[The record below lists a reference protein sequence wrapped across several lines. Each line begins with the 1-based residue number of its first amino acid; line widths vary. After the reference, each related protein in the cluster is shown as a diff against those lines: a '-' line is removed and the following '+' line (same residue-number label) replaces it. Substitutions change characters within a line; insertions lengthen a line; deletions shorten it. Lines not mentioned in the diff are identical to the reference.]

1 MTFQLD
7 LNNVKIVDSLNDLSI
22 YHYLDCDVNTDKET
36 KKYRG
41 VVMNNEGKTICRSFG
56 FTPEIDET
64 ETELMSSVVEP
75 FLAQEQV
82 RILEAYEGTLLR
94 VYFHDNRWYIST
106 CRKLDAFK
114 SKWGSNK
121 SFGEIFEDILETPLE
136 QFCKNVLDETKV
148 YCYVIRTYNKNRI
161 VCNGYEKPE
170 LFLVGTYDNGDFDN
184 FNFEKCNVP
193 SVQEINTMDALRAH
207 MEKIDPSKL
216 QGVILMNEKG
226 ECVKVMKH
234 EYVEAFKLRG
244 NQPNIILRYIELQQE
259 GDGKK
264 VETFFNMYQDHKE
277 AIIEFTDSITDIC
290 SFVFRKYRN
299 RFIRKQVA
307 IVPPDLYYI
316 IRELHDSYLKDRTKI
331 VTPERV
337 TDYILTLEPTRLLGL
352 YNSYNKRKEEN
363 GNAFKISEEFMT
375 KVKAMII

>member
-64 ETELMSSVVEP
+64 ETELMNSVVEP

-94 VYFHDNRWYIST
+94 VYFYDNRWYIST

-121 SFGEIFEDILETPLE
+121 SFGEIFEDIVETPLE

>member
-36 KKYRG
+36 KQYRG

-56 FTPEIDET
+56 FTPEIDESND
-64 ETELMSSVVEP
+64 ELMTSIVEP
-75 FLAQEQV
+75 FLNQENV
-82 RILEAYEGTLLR
+82 RVLEAYEGTLLR
-94 VYFHDNRWYIST
+94 VFCYEGKWYIST

-114 SKWGSNK
+114 SKWGGNK
-121 SFGEIFEDILETPLE
+121 SFGELFEDCIGKPFED
-136 QFCKNVLDETKV
+136 FCREELDETKV
-148 YCYVIRTYNKNRI
+148 YCYVLRTYTKNRI
-161 VCNGYEKPE
+161 VCTHYETPQV
-170 LFLVGTYDNGDFDN
+170 FLVGTYDNGDFDK
-184 FNFEKCNVP
+184 FNFEKCNVTNAYG
-193 SVQEINTMDALRAH
+193 IKTMDELKAY
-207 MEKIDPSKL
+207 MKEVDPSKL

-226 ECVKVMKH
+226 ECVKVMKR

-244 NQPNIILRYIELQQE
+244 NQPNILLRYIELQQE

-264 VETFFNMYQDHKE
+264 VETFFNMYQEHKD
-277 AIIEFTDSITDIC
+277 AIIEFTDIITDVC

-337 TDYILTLEPTRLLGL
+337 SDYILTLEPTRLLGL

-375 KVKAMII
+375 KVKSMII

>member
-22 YHYLDCDVNTDKET
+22 YHYLECDVNTDKET

-64 ETELMSSVVEP
+64 ETELMTSVVEP
-75 FLAQEQV
+75 FLAQENV

-121 SFGEIFEDILETPLE
+121 SFGEIFEDIVETPLE

-148 YCYVIRTYNKNRI
+148 YCDVLRTYNKNRI

-193 SVQEINTMDALRAH
+193 SVQDITTMDALRTH
-207 MEKIDPSKL
+207 MEKIDPTKL

-337 TDYILTLEPTRLLGL
+337 ADYILTLEPTRLLGL

>member
-1 MTFQLD
+1 MSFQID
-7 LNNVKIVDSLNDLSI
+7 LNSVKIVDSLNDLSI

-64 ETELMSSVVEP
+64 DDELMTSVVEP
-75 FLAQEQV
+75 FLSEQV
-82 RILEAYEGTLLR
+82 RVLEAYEGTLLR
-94 VYFHDNRWYIST
+94 VYFYQDKWYIST

-121 SFGEIFEDILETPLE
+121 SFGELFEDCIEMPFE
-136 QFCKNVLDETKV
+136 QFCKEQLDETKV
-148 YCYVIRTYNKNRI
+148 YCYVLRTYNKNRI
-161 VCNGYEKPE
+161 VCTGYEFPN

-193 SVQEINTMDALRAH
+193 LVYNISTMDELKEH
-207 MEKIDPSKL
+207 MEKVESSKS
-216 QGVILMNEKG
+216 QGVILMNEQG

-244 NQPNIILRYIELQQE
+244 NQPNILLRYIELQQE
-259 GDGKK
+259 GDAKK
-264 VETFFNMYQDHKE
+264 VETFYNMYPEQKDL
-277 AIIEFTDSITDIC
+277 IVGFTEVIDDIC
-290 SFVFRKYRN
+290 YYVFRKYRN
-299 RFIRKQVA
+299 RFIRKQVS
-307 IVPPDLYYI
+307 IVPSDLYYV
-316 IRELHDSYLKDRTKI
+316 IRELHDGYLKDRTNI

-337 TDYILTLEPTRLLGL
+337 STYILGLECTRLLGL
-352 YNSYNKRKEEN
+352 YNSYMKRKEEN
-363 GNAFKISEEFMT
+363 GNGFKISEEFMT
-375 KVKAMII
+375 KVKSMIV

>member
-64 ETELMSSVVEP
+64 DNDLMTSVVEP
-75 FLAQEQV
+75 FLAQENLRV
-82 RILEAYEGTLLR
+82 LEAYEGTLLR
-94 VYFHDNRWYIST
+94 VFFYDNRWYIST

-114 SKWGSNK
+114 SKWGSSK
-121 SFGEIFEDILETPLE
+121 SFGELFEEIIQTPFE
-136 QFCKNVLDETKV
+136 QFCKEQLDETKV
-148 YCYVIRTYNKNRI
+148 YCYVLRTYSKNRI
-161 VCNGYEKPE
+161 VCNGYESPS
-170 LFLVGTYDNGDFDN
+170 LFLIGTYDNGNFEE
-184 FNFEKCNVP
+184 FNFEKCTV
-193 SVQEINTMDALRAH
+193 SLITKINSMETLREY
-207 MEKIDPSKL
+207 MSTVDPTKL

-264 VETFFNMYQDHKE
+264 VETFFNMYQDHKD
-277 AIIEFTDSITDIC
+277 AIIDFTDSITDIC

-337 TDYILTLEPTRLLGL
+337 SEYILTLEPTRLLGL

-363 GNAFKISEEFMT
+363 GNGFKISEEFMT
-375 KVKAMII
+375 KVKSMII

>member
-64 ETELMSSVVEP
+64 ESELMSSVVEP
-75 FLAQEQV
+75 FLSQENV

-94 VYFHDNRWYIST
+94 VYFYDNRWYIST

-121 SFGEIFEDILETPLE
+121 SFGEIFEDIVETPFE
-136 QFCKNVLDETKV
+136 QFCKNVLDENKV

-193 SVQEINTMDALRAH
+193 SVQDITTMDGLRAR

-277 AIIEFTDSITDIC
+277 SIIEFTDSITDIC

-375 KVKAMII
+375 KVKSMII

>member
-1 MTFQLD
+1 MSFQLD
-7 LNNVKIVDSLNDLSI
+7 LNSVKIVDSLNDLSI

-64 ETELMSSVVEP
+64 DEELMTSVVEQ
-75 FLAQEQV
+75 FLSENV
-82 RILEAYEGTLLR
+82 RVLEAYEGTLLR
-94 VYFHDNRWYIST
+94 VYFYQDKWYIST

-121 SFGEIFEDILETPLE
+121 SFGELFEDCIEMSFE
-136 QFCKNVLDETKV
+136 QFCKEQLDETKV
-148 YCYVIRTYNKNRI
+148 YCYVLRTYNKNRI
-161 VCNGYEKPE
+161 VCTGYELPN

-193 SVQEINTMDALRAH
+193 SVYNISTMDELKEY
-207 MEKIDPSKL
+207 MEKVESSKS
-216 QGVILMNEKG
+216 QGVILMNEQG

-244 NQPNIILRYIELQQE
+244 NQPNILLRYIELQKE
-259 GDGKK
+259 GDAKK
-264 VETFFNMYQDHKE
+264 VETFYNMYPEQKDL
-277 AIIEFTDSITDIC
+277 IVGFTEVIDDIC
-290 SFVFRKYRN
+290 YYVFRKYRN
-299 RFIRKQVA
+299 RFIRKQVS
-307 IVPPDLYYI
+307 IVPSDLYYV
-316 IRELHDSYLKDRTKI
+316 IRELHDGYLKDRTNI

-337 TDYILTLEPTRLLGL
+337 STYILGLECTRLLGL
-352 YNSYNKRKEEN
+352 YNSYMKRKEEN
-363 GNAFKISEEFMT
+363 GNGFKISEEFMT
-375 KVKAMII
+375 KVKSMIV

>member
-1 MTFQLD
+1 MSFQLD
-7 LNNVKIVDSLNDLSI
+7 LNSVKIVDSLNDLSI
-22 YHYLDCDVNTDKET
+22 YHYLDCDVNTDAET

-64 ETELMSSVVEP
+64 DNELMTSVVEP
-75 FLAQEQV
+75 FLKEQV
-82 RILEAYEGTLLR
+82 RVLEAYEGTLLR
-94 VYFHDNRWYIST
+94 VFFYDNKWYIST

-121 SFGEIFEDILETPLE
+121 SFGELFEDMIETPFE
-136 QFCKNVLDETKV
+136 YFCKNTLDETKV

-161 VCNGYEKPE
+161 VCSGYEKPE
-170 LFLVGTYDNGDFDN
+170 LFLVGTYDNGDFDK

-193 SVQEINTMDALRAH
+193 LVQDITTMDALKAH

-244 NQPNIILRYIELQQE
+244 NQPNILLRYIELQQE
-259 GDGKK
+259 GNPSK
-264 VETFFNMYQDHKE
+264 VETFFNMYPEQKE
-277 AIIEFTDSITDIC
+277 HIVAFTDVIDDIC
-290 SFVFRKYRN
+290 YYVFRKYRN
-299 RFIRKQVA
+299 RFIRKQVS
-307 IVPPDLYYI
+307 IVPSDLYYV
-316 IRELHDSYLKDRTKI
+316 IRELHEGYLKDRTNI

-337 TDYILTLEPTRLLGL
+337 STYILGLEPTRLLGL
-352 YNSYNKRKEEN
+352 YNSYMKRKEEN
-363 GNAFKISEEFMT
+363 GNGFKISEEFMT
-375 KVKAMII
+375 KVKSMIV